1 MVSHALIAGL
11 LCILILLSGCT
22 AFEQSQESLSQA
34 GGFAGDVPSYTKTVP
49 APASPQGITS
59 YSDNYRA
66 SESSDNSL
74 QKDSLSPSD
83 QKIIRTADISL
94 EVTDVQQTLEEIS
107 RITKSADGLVQSS
120 SVSAGQNDQYSGTVT
135 IRIPF
140 EKFDEVLNNVKGIGK
155 LTSSSVSS
163 QDVTEEY
170 IDLTAQKTALENQLA
185 QYNRI
190 MTQTVNVSEILGV
203 QREIE
208 RVQVELD
215 RIVGRMKYM
224 DSRISFSTLTIRLSE
239 PPQVVTSTGYSIA
252 SVISEGIS
260 GFTETVVWLVVL
272 IMTLLPILILG
283 ILGYVAYQRIQKKKG
298 L

>member
-1 MVSHALIAGL
+1 MVSHVLIAGL
-11 LCILILLSGCT
+11 LCILILSCGCT
-22 AFEQSQESLSQA
+22 AFEKSQESLSQA
-34 GGFAGDVPSYTKTVP
+34 GGFAGDVPSYAKSVP
-49 APASPQGITS
+49 APVSTPGMTS

-66 SESSDNSL
+66 SESSGNTP
-74 QKDSLSPSD
+74 QKDSVSPSD
-83 QKIIRTADISL
+83 QKIIRTGDISL
-94 EVTDVQQTLEEIS
+94 EVTDVQQTSEEI
-107 RITKSADGLVQSS
+107 RKIVETTDGIVQSS
-120 SVSAGQNDQYSGTVT
+120 SVNAGQNDQYSGTVT

-140 EKFDEVLNNVKGIGK
+140 AKFDEVLNKVKVLGK
-155 LTSSSVSS
+155 LTSSSISS

-190 MTQTVNVSEILGV
+190 MTQAVNVSEILGV

-215 RIVGRMKYM
+215 RITGRMKYM
-224 DSRISFSTLTIRLSE
+224 DNRVSFSTLTIRLSE

-260 GFTETVVWLVVL
+260 GFTGTVVWLIIV
-272 IMTLLPILILG
+272 IMTLLPILIVG
-283 ILGYVAYQRIQKKKG
+283 IMGYVVYQRIQKRKTG
-298 L
+298 